1 MASNPDSD
9 AKPAVSVVIP
19 VLNEEVVVEG
29 NLRNLS
35 ADLERLA
42 GRGAWRILVVD
53 NNSVDG
59 TARIVDELGR
69 EFPGIVRLHQ
79 QEHDIGR
86 AMALGLRNV
95 ESSYCYVVPIDEC
108 DMPFMRWSWNHRDE
122 YDLFIGTKRADP
134 TIYQQTNFRRVLSWG
149 LNALLQLFF
158 EYTGTDTHGPKFM
171 RMDTMRPILDT
182 SVMARGQYDT
192 EFVLKAIRRGL
203 RVVELPV
210 AYAELRPPRNLMLAK
225 IFRNIRDLF
234 RLYKEI
240 KRHPHAESVRIYRYP
255 RDVLLGDAGAQG
267 KTAGKRPE

>member
-1 MASNPDSD
+1 MGSDPDSD
-9 AKPAVSVVIP
+9 AKPVVSVVIP
-19 VLNEEVVVEG
+19 VLNEEKVVED
-29 NLRNLS
+29 NLRTLS
-35 ADLERLA
+35 ADLEHLA
-42 GRGAWRILVVD
+42 GRDAWRIFVVD
-53 NNSVDG
+53 NNSIDG
-59 TARIVDELGR
+59 TVRIVDALGR

-79 QEHDIGR
+79 REHDIGR
-86 AMALGLRNV
+86 AMALGLKNV
-95 ESSYCYVVPIDEC
+95 ESPYCYIVPIDEC
-108 DMPFMRWSWNHRDE
+108 DLPFMHWSWKYRDE

-171 RMDTMRPILDT
+171 RMDAMRPILDT

-234 RLYKEI
+234 RLHQEI
-240 KRHPHAESVRIYRYP
+240 SRHPHAEGVRIYRYP
-255 RDVLLGDAGAQG
+255 RDVVLDDADEQRKIGG
-267 KTAGKRPE
+267 GET